1 MSLLQVSDGFVEF
14 KPSPAENRA
23 LMRSQYVVPA
33 TLMVKF
39 LDDSIDESEE
49 MTRLLQQVQPLGAV
63 FLLYECMVRFSRHYT
78 QEVNAFINSVLDC
91 TQLFLRLINITN
103 ESICQALK

>member
-1 MSLLQVSDGFVEF
+1 MWHVVSVWQVSDGFVEF

-39 LDDSIDESEE
+39 QDDSIDESEE
-49 MTRLLQQVQPLGAV
+49 MTLLLQQVQPLGMV
-63 FLLYECMVRFSRHYT
+63 YFLCRDIDRYSRYFEQVKACMKV
-78 QEVNAFINSVLDC
+78 V
-91 TQLFLRLINITN
+91 
-103 ESICQALK
+103 

>member
-1 MSLLQVSDGFVEF
+1 MSIWQVSDGFVEF

-39 LDDSIDESEE
+39 QDDSIDESEE
-49 MTRLLQQVQPLGAV
+49 MTRLLQQVQPLGTLY
-63 FLLYECMVRFSRHYT
+63 LLFKYLVRFTRYSLQVVKAY
-78 QEVNAFINSVLDC
+78 INPVDEC
-91 TQLFLRLINITN
+91 TQFL
-103 ESICQALK
+103 